1 MVKTTVF
8 IKNMDD
14 FGAIVNGKEN
24 AERIMRAM
32 TKYLRDELRLDMSRK
47 ARIVRA
53 DRDTEFVGFMV
64 SPHGLR
70 LRKKTVSHIK
80 RSLKHVA
87 GLYADGA
94 LPFERAR
101 DSIICYLG
109 MTEHVN
115 AEYLARW
122 IETNVVLKRREAT

>member
-1 MVKTTVF
+1 MLEMTGF
-8 IKNMDD
+8 LR
-14 FGAIVNGKEN
+14 EN
-24 AERIMRAM
+24 
-32 TKYLRDELRLDMSRK
+32 LRLNMSAK
-47 ARIVRA
+47 ACIVRA
-53 DRDTEFVGFMV
+53 DRPVEFVGYIV

-70 LRKKTVSHIK
+70 LRKKTVRHIK
-80 RSLKHVA
+80 RSIKHVT
-87 GLYADGA
+87 GLYTDGA

-122 IETNVVLKRREAT
+122 IEVNAVLKRREAT